1 MGQFS
6 VTVTIAHPSDP
17 SRSAEVEL
25 FVDTRATLSWVPRQL
40 LERLGLPPL
49 SRRPFLVADG
59 RTIERDTAGAVIRL
73 DGNEANVT
81 VVVAEPGDS
90 HLLGATTLESLGF
103 AVDPI
108 GQRLI
113 PRTLLAM

>member
-6 VTVTIAHPSDP
+6 VTVTVAYPSDP
-17 SRSAEVEL
+17 SRSAQVEL
-25 FVDTRATLSWVPRQL
+25 FVDTGTTLSWVPRQL
-40 LERLGLPPL
+40 LQRLGLPPL

-73 DGNEANVT
+73 NGNQANVT
-81 VVVAEPGDS
+81 VVIAEAGDR

-108 GQRLI
+108 NQRLI